1 MNIQKSE
8 LDAVV
13 EAGRIL
19 VTSGAEVYRVEET
32 MKHMAEVFGIT
43 NFESYVVNGAVIV
56 SGCTRRGK
64 AEARVANVIAISVNL
79 VKLEAVNALA
89 RSLIVGI
96 RVNSQYVQMRLKMN
110 EEMKGY

>member
-32 MKHMAEVFGIT
+32 MKHMAEV
-43 NFESYVVNGAVIV
+43 YQVV
-56 SGCTRRGK
+56 
-64 AEARVANVIAISVNL
+64 
-79 VKLEAVNALA
+79 LEGEKQRLEWPMSLQS
-89 RSLIVGI
+89 RSIWG
-96 RVNSQYVQMRLKMN
+96 N
-110 EEMKGY
+110 

>member
-56 SGCTRRGK
+56 SEGEKQR
-64 AEARVANVIAISVNL
+64 
-79 VKLEAVNALA
+79 LEWPMSLQS
-89 RSLIVGI
+89 RSIWG
-96 RVNSQYVQMRLKMN
+96 N
-110 EEMKGY
+110 